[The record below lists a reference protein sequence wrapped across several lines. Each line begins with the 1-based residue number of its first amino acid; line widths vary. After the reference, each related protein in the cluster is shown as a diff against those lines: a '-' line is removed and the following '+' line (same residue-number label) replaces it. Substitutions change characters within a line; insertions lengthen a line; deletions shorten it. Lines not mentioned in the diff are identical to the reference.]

1 MSNNRNWI
9 IVGIAA
15 LLGIIA
21 VILTNSYLTRVEKQ
35 QESAAE
41 EGRLVQIAVA
51 RTPMDYGT
59 ALTSENIRMVSWP
72 ANSVPVGAFQSTKQL
87 IEGSDSRVVLR
98 PIEAGEPIL
107 PGKITGPGG
116 RAILSALLE
125 TNKRAITVS
134 VSAVSGVAGF
144 VMPGDAV
151 DVLYTRVPKA
161 DVEGSVEQ
169 ITDVLMQNV
178 RVLAIDQVA
187 SDKASKPKLSRT
199 MTFAVDQ
206 QDAQKLTLAAK
217 TGELT
222 LALRNAADQDVYMA
236 QTVGT
241 RDLGQGNYSASFY
254 PARQQSPSVAANPY
268 PAATMPASAGTRGA
282 VARPKPKNSVSVEI
296 VRGTTASSYDVS
308 RYRGY

>member
-1 MSNNRNWI
+1 MTANRNWI
-9 IVGIAA
+9 IIAIA
-15 LLGIIA
+15 TLLGIVA
-21 VILTNSYLTRVEKQ
+21 VILANSYLSGVEEDQ
-35 QESAAE
+35 QQAAAE
-41 EGRLVQIAVA
+41 NRLVQVAVA
-51 RTPMDYGT
+51 RVPLDYG
-59 ALTSENIRMVSWP
+59 AVLNSDNIRMVSWP
-72 ANSVPVGAFQSTKQL
+72 VNSVPEGAFQSTKQL
-87 IEGSDSRVVLR
+87 TDLPDPRVVLR

-125 TNKRAITVS
+125 SNQRAITVS

-254 PARQQSPSVAANPY
+254 PARQQSPSVTANPY